1 MTTPINQI
9 PASSI
14 PAARS
19 YLFTQLQALLT
30 ADTTDAN
37 ASLLVCMDGPSTDI
51 PEDVVS
57 VGDVHQTYSPESN
70 VGSGGSHWL
79 REDYTITVEIQVV
92 RGTDDSTV
100 TFARARALAD
110 LVIALVRS
118 DPSLGGAVD
127 RARPAAVTHETG
139 WAKDQSGQTIGRH
152 TSIDIGIDC
161 LKTL

>member
-1 MTTPINQI
+1 MTTPIDQI

-19 YLFTQLQALLT
+19 YLFTQLQTLLT
-30 ADTTDAN
+30 PDTNDTS
-37 ASLLVCMDGPSTDI
+37 ASLLVCMDGPNTDI

-57 VGDVHQTYSPESN
+57 VGDVHQDYSPESN

-79 REDYTITVEIQVV
+79 REDYTITVDIQVI
-92 RGTDDSTV
+92 RGTADSTV

-110 LVIALVRS
+110 LVVALVRS
-118 DPSLGGAVD
+118 DPSLGGVVD
-127 RARPAAVTHETG
+127 RARPGAVTHETG
-139 WAKDQSGQTIGRH
+139 WAEGGHGRQTDIH
-152 TSIDIGIDC
+152 IGIAC

>member
-1 MTTPINQI
+1 MTTPIGDI

-14 PAARS
+14 PAART

-30 ADTTDAN
+30 PDPNDTA
-37 ASLLVCMDGPSTDI
+37 ASLLVCLDGPNTDI

-57 VGDVHQTYSPESN
+57 VGDVHQVYSPESN
-70 VGSGGSHWL
+70 TGSGGSHWL
-79 REDYTITVEIQVV
+79 REDYTITVEIQVT
-92 RGTDDSTV
+92 RGTDDSSV

-110 LVIALVRS
+110 LVVALVRS

-127 RARPAAVTHETG
+127 RARPAAVPHTTE
-139 WAKDQSGQTIGRH
+139 WANNGRQTN
-152 TSIDIGIDC
+152 IDIAIEC